1 MPFFR
6 RSNKVVHLDQQ
17 TPSYTKGYSYD
28 QRFIVYLAPP
38 ELLKSQRGHTVE
50 SSKKL
55 FKWANL
61 EREKWIE
68 RKIAQEKKSESK
80 ECPAFESRDEYMNE
94 EYMLARQRL
103 RKVDGPEVKKGKVN
117 QHNQK
122 PTVKPN
128 DQLGLSPEKLQ
139 SSRSGLRKTSTDT
152 SPAPSKKKGRSLLK
166 RRQ

>member
-17 TPSYTKGYSYD
+17 TPSYTRGYSYTEKPGGD

-80 ECPAFESRDEYMNE
+80 EGPAFESRDTYMNE

-103 RKVDGPEVKKGKVN
+103 RKVDIPEVKK
-117 QHNQK
+117 
-122 PTVKPN
+122 
-128 DQLGLSPEKLQ
+128 D
-139 SSRSGLRKTSTDT
+139 STDT